1 MYAYMHIYVY
11 IKNEHVHRADWCE
24 VQALNIV
31 ALKFLTLRQYWG
43 EGGGM
48 EINKKIKENR
58 EGGS

>member
-1 MYAYMHIYVY
+1 MHIYVY